1 MGKETFPK
9 ISNRP
14 GTCTWNSHECIT
26 LKVESFA
33 GRNFRN
39 FANFSVVRESLYPR
53 NRSFQ
58 IIRESLYPQNFL
70 KFEDSRMFIPAK
82 FVNQAIRES

>member
-1 MGKETFPK
+1 MLK
-9 ISNRP
+9 
-14 GTCTWNSHECIT
+14 TCGIIVILFVKTTT

-33 GRNFRN
+33 GRNFRD

-58 IIRESLYPQNFL
+58 VVRESLSPRNFL
-70 KFEDSRMFIPAK
+70 KFLK
-82 FVNQAIRES
+82 NQNQSFFQNGVS